1 MPPILTDRM
10 RTRLIHLALG
20 VLVLAG
26 TPLAS
31 ITRGPAGF
39 TPFVPRALPQKA
51 PGDFDG
57 DGRQDLAII
66 QDGAAGSHISIRLS
80 GSSSTISLESSAVTI
95 VVTDIDQDGDLDLVA
110 IAPSGQVIA
119 WLNDGRG
126 RFTKQEA
133 SRSSRLSPE
142 TIVVDPLM
150 DEPLA
155 LGATAPSVVVP
166 RTPNGTPVAVA
177 LVRPSAVPLAF
188 DLGFLSLPGLR
199 APPVSISLG

>member
-1 MPPILTDRM
+1 MRRRLT
-10 RTRLIHLALG
+10 HLALG
-20 VLVLAG
+20 VLILAG
-26 TPLAS
+26 TALAPL
-31 ITRGPAGF
+31 IRDPGGL
-39 TPFVPRALPQKA
+39 TPFVPRALPQRA

-66 QDGAAGSHISIRLS
+66 QDGTGGSHISVRLS
-80 GSSSTISLESSAVTI
+80 GSSSTVSLESSAVTI

-110 IAPSGQVIA
+110 VAASGQVIA

-126 RFTKQEA
+126 RFTKQET

-142 TIVVDPLM
+142 TVVVDPLM
-150 DEPLA
+150 DQPLA

-166 RTPNGTPVAVA
+166 RSSSGTPVAA
-177 LVRPSAVPLAF
+177 TLVRPSSVPLAF

-199 APPVSISLG
+199 APPLSISLG

>member
-1 MPPILTDRM
+1 MRRRLT
-10 RTRLIHLALG
+10 HLALG
-20 VLVLAG
+20 VLILAG
-26 TPLAS
+26 TPLVS
-31 ITRGPAGF
+31 VTRAPGGL
-39 TPFVPRALPQKA
+39 TPFVPRSLPQRA

-66 QDGAAGSHISIRLS
+66 QDGADGSHISIRLS
-80 GSSSTISLESSAVTI
+80 GSSSTISLESRAVTI

-110 IAPSGQVIA
+110 VAPSGQVVA

-142 TIVVDPLM
+142 TIVVDPLI

-166 RTPNGTPVAVA
+166 RTPNGTPVAVTR
-177 LVRPSAVPLAF
+177 VRPPAVPLAF
-188 DLGFLSLPGLR
+188 DLVFLSLPGLR
-199 APPVSISLG
+199 APPLSLSLA

>member
-1 MPPILTDRM
+1 M
-10 RTRLIHLALG
+10 RRRWTYLALG
-20 VLVLAG
+20 VLILAG
-26 TPLAS
+26 SPLAS
-31 ITRGPAGF
+31 VPRAPGGF
-39 TPFVPRALPQKA
+39 TPFVPRVLPQRA

-57 DGRQDLAII
+57 DGHQDLAVI
-66 QDGAAGSHISIRLS
+66 QDGTGGSHISVRLS
-80 GSSSTISLESSAVTI
+80 GSSSTVSLESSAVTI

-110 IAPSGQVIA
+110 VAPSGQVIA

-133 SRSSRLSPE
+133 SRSGRLSPE
-142 TIVVDPLM
+142 TVVVDPLM

-166 RTPNGTPVAVA
+166 RTPNGTPVAA
-177 LVRPSAVPLAF
+177 TLVRPPAVPLSF

-199 APPVSISLG
+199 APPLSVNLA

>member
-1 MPPILTDRM
+1 M
-10 RTRLIHLALG
+10 
-20 VLVLAG
+20 AG
-26 TPLAS
+26 TPLVS
-31 ITRGPAGF
+31 VTRAPGGL
-39 TPFVPRALPQKA
+39 TPFVPRALPQRA

-66 QDGAAGSHISIRLS
+66 QEGAAGSHISVRLS

-110 IAPSGQVIA
+110 VASSGQVVA

-142 TIVVDPLM
+142 TIVVDPLI
-150 DEPLA
+150 DQPLA
-155 LGATAPSVVVP
+155 LGATTPSIVLP
-166 RTPNGTPVAVA
+166 RTPNGTPVAVTR
-177 LVRPSAVPLAF
+177 VRPPAVPLAF
-188 DLGFLSLPGLR
+188 DLVFLTLPGLR
-199 APPVSISLG
+199 APPVSLSLG

>member
-1 MPPILTDRM
+1 M
-10 RTRLIHLALG
+10 RTRWTHLALG

-31 ITRGPAGF
+31 VTRAPAGF
-39 TPFVPRALPQKA
+39 TPFVPRALPQRA

-80 GSSSTISLESSAVTI
+80 GSSSTVSLDSSAVTI

-110 IAPSGQVIA
+110 VAPSGQVIA

-166 RTPNGTPVAVA
+166 RTPNGNPVAA
-177 LVRPSAVPLAF
+177 TLVRPSAVPLAF
-188 DLGFLSLPGLR
+188 DLVFLSLPGLR

>member
-39 TPFVPRALPQKA
+39 APFVPRALPQKA

-133 SRSSRLSPE
+133 SHSSRLSPE

>member
-1 MPPILTDRM
+1 MSTLRQFPRLTFGLLILAR
-10 RTRLIHLALG
+10 ICWPA
-20 VLVLAG
+20 
-26 TPLAS
+26 AS
-31 ITRGPAGF
+31 SSPQGF
-39 TPFVPRALPQKA
+39 TPFTPSALPQHA
-51 PGDFDG
+51 QGDFDG
-57 DGRQDLAII
+57 DGRQDLALV
-66 QDGAAGSHISIRLS
+66 QDGADGSHVSVRLS

-110 IAPSGQVIA
+110 VAPSGQVVA

-142 TIVVDPLM
+142 TIVVDPLI

-166 RTPNGTPVAVA
+166 RTPNGTPVAVTR
-177 LVRPSAVPLAF
+177 VRPPAVPLAF
-188 DLGFLSLPGLR
+188 DFVFLSLPGLR
-199 APPVSISLG
+199 APPLSLSLA